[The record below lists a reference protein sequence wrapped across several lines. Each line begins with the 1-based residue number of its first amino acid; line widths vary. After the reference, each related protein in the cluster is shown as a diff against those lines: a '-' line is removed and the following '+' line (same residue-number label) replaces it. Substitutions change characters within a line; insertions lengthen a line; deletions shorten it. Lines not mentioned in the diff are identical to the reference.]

1 LQRLTL
7 KTAMDEAET
16 LAILRHTVVDASHI
30 REPYSSNNVLLH
42 QEIKNQVS
50 QGDYPPFLEA
60 SIEAPL
66 DGSQA

>member
-1 LQRLTL
+1 
-7 KTAMDEAET
+7 MDEAET
-16 LAILRHTVVDASHI
+16 LAILPHTVVDTAHI
-30 REPYSSNNVLLH
+30 REPHSSNNVLSH

-50 QGDYPPFLEA
+50 QGDYPPSLEA